1 MQGEKPP
8 MSWEKAPWVLG
19 LSLLLAGCASLDTR
33 TTVEQLTNARVA
45 VEAAERADAKT
56 FSPDNLRHAQ
66 DALAIAG
73 DAYTGREFER
83 AFAFAKK
90 ATIYARVAKS
100 QTDQKR
106 AEEKLNSAREQ
117 LNTLRLKTEAAM
129 AALPASEGNT
139 PAAEAVVSAALGVTP
154 TAAPAAAPNT
164 AAASGEVKP

>member
-1 MQGEKPP
+1 
-8 MSWEKAPWVLG
+8 MSWTKAPWVLG
-19 LSLLLAGCASLDTR
+19 FSLLLAGCGTLDTR

-56 FSPDNLRHAQ
+56 FSPENLRHAQ

-106 AEEKLNSAREQ
+106 AEDKLNGARDQ
-117 LNTLRLKTEAAM
+117 LASLRQKTETAM
-129 AALPASEGNT
+129 AALPATEANT
-139 PAAEAVVSAALGVTP
+139 PAAL
-154 TAAPAAAPNT
+154 AAPAAPVPAVTAVAPNPAT
-164 AAASGEVKP
+164 PAAGSKP

>member
-1 MQGEKPP
+1 

-19 LSLLLAGCASLDTR
+19 LCLILTGCGSLDTR

-73 DAYTGREFER
+73 DAYTGREFDR

-106 AEEKLNSAREQ
+106 AEEKLNGAREQ
-117 LNTLRLKTEAAM
+117 LNNLRLKTESAM
-129 AALPASEGNT
+129 SALPAADANT
-139 PAAEAVVSAALGVTP
+139 SAAQAVPAVVPDSAPNTV
-154 TAAPAAAPNT
+154 TAAP
-164 AAASGEVKP
+164 EVKP